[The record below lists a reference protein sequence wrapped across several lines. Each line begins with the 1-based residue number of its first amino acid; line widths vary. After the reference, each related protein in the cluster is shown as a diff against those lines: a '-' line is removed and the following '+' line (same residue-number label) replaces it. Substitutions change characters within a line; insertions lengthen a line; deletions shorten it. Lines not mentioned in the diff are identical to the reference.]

1 MPTGMHTQLEVLLEI
16 QDLKAQCE
24 ELAAQGSNTRRVQEE
39 EFRLDVDEAVAQLRE
54 KIRDLEDHLN
64 PAVRQRYDRI
74 SKSLH
79 RVVVPAINGLCYGCF
94 VSIPTSVASESGGP
108 GQEQM
113 RTCENCGRFLYV
125 IS

>member
-1 MPTGMHTQLEVLLEI
+1 MAATIHSQLELLLEI

-24 ELAAQGSNTRRVQEE
+24 ELDAEGSSTRKVQEE
-39 EFRLDVDEAVAQLRE
+39 EFKLDADEAVARLRE
-54 KIRDLEDHLN
+54 KVSELEDELDA
-64 PAVRQRYDRI
+64 AVRRRYDRI
-74 SKSLH
+74 SKGIP

-94 VSIPTSVASESGGP
+94 VSIPTSVASQAGGA
-108 GQEQM
+108 GQENL